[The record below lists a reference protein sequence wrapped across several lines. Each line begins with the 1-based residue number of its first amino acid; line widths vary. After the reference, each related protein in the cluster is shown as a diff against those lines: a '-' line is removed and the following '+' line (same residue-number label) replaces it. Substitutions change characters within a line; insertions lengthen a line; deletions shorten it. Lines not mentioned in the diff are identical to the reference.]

1 MLKSQSGSRPGT
13 GVLDEGEGKGREFSA
28 FEADIGEV
36 LASLH
41 RYGSS
46 SKGGGSEDT
55 GIERGGSSD
64 FMKSSGA
71 RELVER

>member
-1 MLKSQSGSRPGT
+1 MPG
-13 GVLDEGEGKGREFSA
+13 EGEGEGREFSA

-46 SKGGGSEDT
+46 SSGGGNGGNEDT
-55 GIERGGSSD
+55 GIERGGSGD
-64 FMKSSGA
+64 AMKSSGA
-71 RELVER
+71 RERVER

>member
-1 MLKSQSGSRPGT
+1 VFG
-13 GVLDEGEGKGREFSA
+13 EGDGKGREFSA

-46 SKGGGSEDT
+46 SSSGGGNGGSEDT
-55 GIERGGSSD
+55 GIERRGSCD
-64 FMKSSGA
+64 AMKSSGA
-71 RELVER
+71 RERVER